1 MEEKIKTPEE
11 FLLDFGIELQKTTL
25 ISFIDETMKQPSLTF
40 LLLEYAKYVLEM
52 NEKQEKNQNKH

>member
-1 MEEKIKTPEE
+1 VEEKIKTPEE